1 MYSISID
8 DGVSTLS
15 EFGDWRIRIRNA
27 LDHRRRISRWWSTCS
42 MRVWLSRNGSILGVM
57 ALGSITEAELLTAF
71 GSRWSVTLRHI
82 SPEALDDELYAALG
96 PEMIMSDDFGHAR
109 YQPRQMTVRPRR
121 TRISPNRPVPLCIPD
136 PFDEPMPV
144 LIS

>member
-1 MYSISID
+1 
-8 DGVSTLS
+8 
-15 EFGDWRIRIRNA
+15 
-27 LDHRRRISRWWSTCS
+27 

-57 ALGSITEAELLTAF
+57 ALGSITEAEFLTAF

-82 SPEALDDELYAALG
+82 APEALDDELYAALG
-96 PEMIMSDDFGHAR
+96 PEMIMADDFGHAR

-121 TRISPNRPVPLCIPD
+121 TRISPSRPVPHRVPD
-136 PFDEPMPV
+136 PFDGPMPL